1 MSAVIN
7 FESVS
12 KKYSLGYGQESFR
25 EMLARSARSIFHVPS
40 SNHHKNDLMSLDNV
54 SFEVNQGETLGLI
67 GSNGAGKTTTLK
79 LLSKVTRPTSGRIH
93 VQGRVSALIELGAG
107 FHPDLSGRENIYLNG
122 AILGL
127 SKAEINKK
135 FDSIVAFS
143 ELERFIDTPVKRYS
157 SGMYARLGFA
167 VAAHSDPDVLLVDEV
182 LAVGDV
188 NFQKKCH
195 DFIHNFVGSGKTA
208 VFVSHN
214 MFVFEH
220 LCQHVI
226 WLDKGKVM
234 MWDEPAQVLPAYLNA
249 MDQRALEA
257 AQSSVEFKSESLQ
270 LKSVRFFN
278 SQRSECDVFVH
289 GEDIIIEMHY
299 HADEPIPRP
308 HFCVGVS
315 VQGGPPLFIA
325 SMLVDGK
332 APPSI
337 EGDGVLRCRLKD
349 TPLLPKVYDVW
360 GEVWGADRA
369 QTLVQWQRIG
379 MFRIVDKDYQ
389 QAGSLQKG
397 SIRHVWADAPVQVP
411 YEWEY

>member
-1 MSAVIN
+1 MSAVIK

-25 EMLARSARSIFHVPS
+25 EMLARSTRSIFRAS
-40 SNHHKNDLMSLDNV
+40 SSSHHQNNIMSLENV

-67 GSNGAGKTTTLK
+67 GTNGAGKTTTLK
-79 LLSKVTRPTSGRIH
+79 LLSKVTRPTAGRIH

-107 FHPDLSGRENIYLNG
+107 FHPDLTGRENIFLNG

-127 SKAEINKK
+127 SQQDITKK

-143 ELERFIDTPVKRYS
+143 EIEQFIDTPVKRYS

-182 LAVGDV
+182 LAVGDI

-195 DFIHNFVGSGKTA
+195 DFIHNFVSSGKTA

-220 LCQHVI
+220 LCHHVI
-226 WLDKGKVM
+226 WLDKGKIM
-234 MWDEPAQVLPAYLNA
+234 MRDEPAQVLLAYLNA
-249 MDQRALEA
+249 MDQRAL
-257 AQSSVEFKSESLQ
+257 QTGHTILESRNEILS
-270 LKSVRFFN
+270 LKSVRFVD
-278 SQRSECDVFVH
+278 SQGSECDTFIT
-289 GEDIIIEMHY
+289 GEDIIVEMHY
-299 HADEPIPRP
+299 YADETIPRP
-308 HFCVGVS
+308 HFCIGVS
-315 VQGGPPLFIA
+315 IQGGPPLFLA
-325 SMLVDGK
+325 SMLVDGQ
-332 APPSI
+332 APPYIKGS
-337 EGDGVLRCRLKD
+337 GVLRCRLKA

-369 QTLVQWQRIG
+369 ETLVQWQRMG
-379 MFRIVDKDYQ
+379 MFRIA
-389 QAGSLQKG
+389 AGNNEHTHPNHKG
-397 SIRHVWADAPVQVP
+397 SIRHLWADAPLQVP
-411 YEWEY
+411 YLWEY

>member
-1 MSAVIN
+1 MSAVIK

-12 KKYSLGYGQESFR
+12 KKYSLGSGESFR
-25 EMLARSARSIFHVPS
+25 EMLARSAKAIFRSS
-40 SNHHKNDLMSLDNV
+40 SSSHHQNDILSLENV
-54 SFEVNQGETLGLI
+54 SFEVARGETLGLI
-67 GSNGAGKTTTLK
+67 GTNGAGKTTTLK
-79 LLSKVTRPTSGRIH
+79 LLSKVTRPTTGRIY

-107 FHPDLSGRENIYLNG
+107 FHPDLTGRENIYLNG

-127 SKAEINKK
+127 SQQAITKK
-135 FDSIVAFS
+135 FDSIVAFA

-195 DFIHNFVGSGKTA
+195 DFIHRFVSSGKTA

-220 LCQHVI
+220 LCRHVI
-226 WLDKGKVM
+226 WLDKGKIM
-234 MWDEPAQVLPAYLNA
+234 MWDEPAQVLHAYLNA

-257 AQSSVEFKSESLQ
+257 GQITLESRNETLR
-270 LKSVRFFN
+270 LKNVRFVD
-278 SQRSECDVFVH
+278 SHGSECDKFVT
-289 GEDIIIEMHY
+289 GEDIIVEMHY
-299 HADEPIPRP
+299 YADEPIPRP
-308 HFCVGVS
+308 HFCIGVS
-315 VQGGPPLFIA
+315 LQGGPPLFLA
-325 SMLVDGK
+325 SMLVDGQ
-332 APPSI
+332 APPYINGS
-337 EGDGVLRCRLKD
+337 GVLRCRLKA

-369 QTLVQWQRIG
+369 QTLVQWQRVG
-379 MFRIVDKDYQ
+379 MFRIVDRKN
-389 QAGSLQKG
+389 GEPEPVLKG
-397 SIRHVWADAPVQVP
+397 SIRHIWADAPVQVP